1 MYSMITIE
9 VRISD
14 EARKDWINTYLMG
27 LLTSKL
33 ISPLIKACIDCI
45 LIVSITKVD
54 FDSKLNFFIKL
65 ILGKELADWYWL

>member
-14 EARKDWINTYLMG
+14 ETRSEWVNTYFMG

-33 ISPLIKACIDCI
+33 ISPLIKAFIDCI
-45 LIVSITKVD
+45 LMVSLTKVD
-54 FDSKLNFFIKL
+54 FDSRLNSFIKL
-65 ILGKELADWYWL
+65 ILGKELVSWYWL